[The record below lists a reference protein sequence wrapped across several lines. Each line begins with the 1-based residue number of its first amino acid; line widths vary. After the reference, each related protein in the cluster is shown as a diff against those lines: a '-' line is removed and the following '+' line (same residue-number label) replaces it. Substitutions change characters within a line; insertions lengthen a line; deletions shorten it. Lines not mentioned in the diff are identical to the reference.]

1 MGWRSVIISQ
11 HAKLSYSS
19 NCMVAQNFEGL
30 HQIPI
35 NDIHLLLICTT
46 QAVIT
51 CELINHLNMVN
62 AKIIFS
68 DEHGNPSSEVF
79 NNYPSNRDIDVIDN
93 QVRWDNVRKEILW
106 TKVVTRKILN
116 QIAVLKYKHIYEFE
130 ELEPELDKMEIGDS
144 SNREAVVARKYF
156 HLLFDAKFSRK
167 KDIALNA
174 ALNYGY
180 SILLS
185 NFNRE
190 IVSSGHLTYFGIHH
204 HSLENA
210 FNLSSDL
217 MEPFRPIVDYWIS
230 FKKFESL
237 TPDIK
242 FGLVQLLNLEIMYND
257 KRMIVKNAIT
267 KYVSDCLDYLNNG
280 RKKELKVEIINE
292 VPNNALNDNV

>member
-11 HAKLSYSS
+11 HSKLSYSS
-19 NCMVAQNFEGL
+19 NCMIVQNFEGL

-35 NDIHLLLICTT
+35 NDIYLLLVGTT

-51 CELINHLNMVN
+51 CDLINHLNKVN
-62 AKIIFS
+62 AKIIFT
-68 DEHGNPSSEVF
+68 DEYGNPTSEIF
-79 NNYPSNRDIDVIDN
+79 NNYPNNRDIDIIDK
-93 QVRWDNVRKEILW
+93 QTRWDDGRKEILW
-106 TKVVTRKILN
+106 TKIVTRKIIN
-116 QIAVLKYKHIYEFE
+116 QITVLKYKHIDGHE
-130 ELEPELDKMEIGDS
+130 ELNKELEEIEIGDT
-144 SNREAVVARKYF
+144 SNREAVAARKYF
-156 HLLFDAKFSRK
+156 KLLFDDKFSRK
-167 KDIALNA
+167 KDLAVNA

-190 IVSSGHLTYFGIHH
+190 ITSKGNLTYFGIHH
-204 HSLENA
+204 HSLENS

-230 FKKFESL
+230 FKKFDSL
-237 TPDIK
+237 TPDVK

-257 KRMIVKNAIT
+257 KKMILKNAIN
-267 KYVSDCLDYLNNG
+267 KYVSDCLDYLNDG
-280 RKKELKVEIINE
+280 IIKDYKVEIINE